1 MRLKNISQPE
11 SASMP
16 AKIARKSSTKRA
28 AKKPAQAVKK
38 YKRDAVPDRID
49 PRDWFYQPTL
59 KPLPKRLVNCD
70 RVPRILD
77 QGKEGACTGFAL
89 AAVINYQLCSQSRN
103 RFVSPR
109 MIYEMARHFDEWP
122 GEEYEGSSARGA
134 IKGWGAHG
142 VCREVS
148 WKHEQKGDR
157 HFTQGIAKEARQIP
171 GGAYYRVMHKRVRD
185 MHAALSEAGILFAT
199 LMVHDGWDEP
209 GPTIELIEFVNRAGD
224 VDRIDLPVIERKGRA
239 TDGHAVAL
247 VGYTEKG
254 FIVQNS
260 WGESWGNTGFA
271 LLPYEDYL
279 IHATDVWVAQV
290 GAPVMLD
297 LWAGL
302 SADKSAGLQ
311 RASRNIPLDQIR
323 PYIVDVGNNGEL
335 SNTGNYWTTEADLER
350 LFKEDI
356 PEKTKAWKKRRILFY
371 LHGGR
376 NSEEDVACRVVA
388 FRDVL
393 LQNEIYP
400 LHVMWES
407 DLRASLK
414 SSIKD
419 LFTDADDR
427 AGAIHDWLE
436 KFREGLIEAKDRTF
450 EFTAAKPGTALWK
463 EMKENACLSSTH
475 PRQIGAMQLIAK
487 YARQAL
493 ESLTK
498 AQREQW
504 EIHLVGHSAGSIFA
518 AYAVEH
524 LVDLGVTLKSV
535 TFMAP
540 AITIRSFKEL
550 MLDKKKNYQRP
561 KPGLPQPTVFVLSDE
576 TEREDK
582 VGAYGKSLLYLVS
595 NAFEGRRETPILGME
610 KFISSH
616 SHAKD
621 KQVDPDIEALFQN
634 KVDGLP
640 GLVVA
645 GRKPG
650 PASLSNSK
658 THGGF
663 DNDADTL
670 NSILHRILGKKPAP
684 AFDARNLQY

>member
-1 MRLKNISQPE
+1 
-11 SASMP
+11 MP
-16 AKIARKSSTKRA
+16 IKTARKSSTKKVT
-28 AKKPAQAVKK
+28 KKPKQEVQK

-59 KPLPKRLVNCD
+59 KPLPRRIVNCE
-70 RVPRILD
+70 RVPKILD
-77 QGKEGACTGFAL
+77 QGSEGACTGFAL
-89 AAVINYQLCSQSRN
+89 AAVINYQLYSQSRN

-122 GEEYEGSSARGA
+122 GEHYEGSSARGA

-148 WKHEQKGDR
+148 WKHHQKGDS
-157 HFTQGIAKEARQIP
+157 HFTQTIAEEARQIP

-199 LMVHDGWDEP
+199 LMVHDGWDKP
-209 GPTIELIEFVNRAGD
+209 GPPKEPIEFVNRAGD
-224 VDRIDLPVIERKGRA
+224 VDEIELPVIERQGSA
-239 TDGHAVAL
+239 ADGHAVAI

-254 FIVQNS
+254 FIIQNS
-260 WGESWGNTGFA
+260 WGESWGNQGFA

-290 GAPVMLD
+290 GAPVTLD
-297 LWAGL
+297 LWKGW

-323 PYIVDVGNNGEL
+323 PYIVDIGNNGEL

-356 PEKTKAWKKRRILFY
+356 PKKTENWKKRRILFY
-371 LHGGR
+371 LHGGL

-407 DLRASLK
+407 NLHASLK

-427 AGAIHDWLE
+427 AGAISDWLE

-475 PRQIGAMQLIAK
+475 PRQKGGMQLIAK
-487 YARQAL
+487 YAKKAL
-493 ESLTK
+493 AGLTK
-498 AQREQW
+498 AKREQW
-504 EIHLVGHSAGSIFA
+504 EVHIVGHSAGSIFA
-518 AYAVEH
+518 AYAMQH

-540 AITIRSFKEL
+540 AISVHAFKEL
-550 MLDKKKNYQRP
+550 MLDKKKGYRAP
-561 KPGLPQPTVFVLSDE
+561 KPGIPQPTVLVLSDE
-576 TEREDK
+576 IERDDK

-610 KFISSH
+610 KFISRQ

-621 KQVDPDIEALFQN
+621 KAVDPDMEALFQN
-634 KVDGLP
+634 PVNGFP
-640 GLVVA
+640 SLVVA
-645 GRKPG
+645 GRKPS
-650 PASLSNSK
+650 PAGVSNSR
-658 THGGF
+658 THSGF

-670 NSILHRILGKKPAP
+670 NSILQRILGKKPDP